1 MKKQVQAQS
10 GAITSEDFTFTS
22 EDYNMN
28 AVRLDSNKEFSDFQT
43 GEIKGE
49 VLIKDE

>member
-1 MKKQVQAQS
+1 MS
-10 GAITSEDFTFTS
+10 
-22 EDYNMN
+22 
-28 AVRLDSNKEFSDFQT
+28 AVRLDTNKEFSDFQT